1 MPNPLPD
8 ETAASIRTAL
18 SVGRKLD
25 AIRLY
30 REATGVGLA
39 EAVAFVDQLE
49 VGSVTMSDAVLAE
62 KPAFSLTDHGWLVE
76 STDDGGVRL
85 RRSALWRR
93 GAIGCSCMVALFSSL
108 PLLIGLWW
116 YRHWIWNAMPAWG
129 VQVVTL
135 FIPLLFVGLFFT
147 PILWQILRLA
157 LWREEWEG
165 SRDTLIVRRGMLGR
179 LRRLELRGSELVIE
193 PHLAADKGRTWRLA
207 VVYEGE
213 KHFLLHKPD
222 IRVGFQAAHDMQAE
236 ATAIANLLAE
246 HTGWNVSQSGIAI
259 EGGWKPPSESN
270 EDELLAAL
278 RSHHFVADFDE
289 QHRLTISPPK
299 ADQITGGLVLLTIG
313 IVWLW
318 KTTDSVASFI
328 NDAQAKQQ
336 PVFDPYY
343 WLLMIPLLT
352 LGALVCLLGFMACI
366 HRTRWTVDHNLLLVR
381 SHTFGWQPEREY
393 VNARWKLTK
402 VRRTDSE
409 NRNPYFLWQLQLEN
423 ASGRLLEA
431 PHFAINRDDDIPR
444 LLGTLFA
451 QRTGWPLHDPGERQG
466 VSPPSDERDGERS
479 EDSVG

>member
-1 MPNPLPD
+1 MPSPLPN
-8 ETAASIRTAL
+8 ETAVSIRIAL
-18 SVGRKLD
+18 SAGRKLD

-39 EAVAFVDQLE
+39 EAAAFVDQLE
-49 VGSVTMSDAVLAE
+49 SGSVTTSDAAPAE

-76 STDDGGVRL
+76 PTDEGGVRL

-93 GAIGCSCMVALFSSL
+93 GAIGCSCMVALFSLL

-165 SRDTLIVRRGMLGR
+165 SRDTLIVRRGVRGR
-179 LRRLELRGSELVIE
+179 LRRLELRGGELVIE
-193 PHLAADKGRTWRLA
+193 PHLDSNARKWRLA
-207 VVYEGE
+207 VVCDGE
-213 KHFLLHKPD
+213 KHYLLHKPD
-222 IRVGFQAAHDMQAE
+222 IRVGFRASHDMQAE
-236 ATAIANLLAE
+236 ANAIANLLAE

-259 EGGWKPPSESN
+259 EGGWNPPSESN

-299 ADQITGGLVLLTIG
+299 GDQIIGGVVLLAVG
-313 IVWLW
+313 IAWLW
-318 KTTDSVASFI
+318 KTTDSAVSFI
-328 NDAQAKQQ
+328 NDVRAKQQ
-336 PVFDPYY
+336 SMFDSFDGLIFIP
-343 WLLMIPLLT
+343 LLMI
-352 LGALVCLLGFMACI
+352 GALLCFLGLMACI
-366 HRTRWTVDHNLLLVR
+366 YRVRWTVDHNLLLVR
-381 SHTFGWQPEREY
+381 SRDFGWLPEREY

-402 VRRTDSE
+402 VRRTDNK
-409 NRNPYFLWQLQLEN
+409 NRNPYFLWQLRLEN

-431 PHFAINRDDDIPR
+431 PHFATNGDDDIPR

-451 QRTGWPLHDPGERQG
+451 QRTGWPLHDFGERQG
-466 VSPPSDERDGERS
+466 VSPPSDETP
-479 EDSVG
+479 